1 MDISLRY
8 RIVSLLFALVALAAI
23 VGAPDVLPVQF

>member
-1 MDISLRY
+1 MVISLRY
-8 RIVSLLFALVALAAI
+8 RIVSLIFALVTLAVI